1 MSCGRWSNHSCR
13 PRHLNRKV
21 AGCASRPEKLHA
33 HKGYD
38 ILRCREAL
46 RLRGIKAR
54 THLSTRHRHER
65 EVGTAP
71 AGSGADA
78 GLLGT
83 LPAVKGTLRETSRHP
98 PGVPQSWVRAD
109 LLELLTTVLLGAPSA
124 WKENSTKL
132 DFRVTEF

>member
-1 MSCGRWSNHSCR
+1 MSLEPTAPRPAPAFTVDEERPITGRPFLVPLYVPHFTARS
-13 PRHLNRKV
+13 
-21 AGCASRPEKLHA
+21 
-33 HKGYD
+33 
-38 ILRCREAL
+38 
-46 RLRGIKAR
+46 R

-65 EVGTAP
+65 EVGIAP
-71 AGSGADA
+71 AGSGANA